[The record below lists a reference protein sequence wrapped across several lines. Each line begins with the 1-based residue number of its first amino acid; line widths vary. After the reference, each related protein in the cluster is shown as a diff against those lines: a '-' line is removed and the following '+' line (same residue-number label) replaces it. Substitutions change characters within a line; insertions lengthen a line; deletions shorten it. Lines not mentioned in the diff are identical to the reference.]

1 LLRKI
6 LENCPASKDERRRYL
21 SGLYDISD
29 VERAEKIISDFG
41 AIKEIKIRSELLK
54 KLSG

>member
-1 LLRKI
+1 MLRKI
-6 LENCPASKDERRRYL
+6 LENCPASEDERRRYL